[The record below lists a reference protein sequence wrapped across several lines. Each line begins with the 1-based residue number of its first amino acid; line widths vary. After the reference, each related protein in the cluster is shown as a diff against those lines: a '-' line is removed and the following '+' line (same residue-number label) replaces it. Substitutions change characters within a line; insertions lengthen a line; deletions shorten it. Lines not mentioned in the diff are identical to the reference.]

1 MPAGRGGWDC
11 SFGCQIEKM
20 RQNCWLIDPHR
31 PSAPK
36 TGDTSQNNFF
46 HQPKAAPVLIH
57 VTSTKPQARPHLSSA
72 VRPPPHLLF
81 TSIQTPSS
89 SKLQAKH
96 NEGVLQF
103 SNPPHVR
110 RNPPTPPVNV
120 ARCAF
125 KFKFGLKTTLLDC
138 AEIPI
143 TYRLGKSISINYIRR
158 RPYLGP
164 YRTELHQML
173 SAGHRRTR

>member
-1 MPAGRGGWDC
+1 MLHFFPILPTSAGR
-11 SFGCQIEKM
+11 
-20 RQNCWLIDPHR
+20 PPR
-31 PSAPK
+31 P
-36 TGDTSQNNFF
+36 
-46 HQPKAAPVLIH
+46 
-57 VTSTKPQARPHLSSA
+57 
-72 VRPPPHLLF
+72 
-81 TSIQTPSS
+81 
-89 SKLQAKH
+89 
-96 NEGVLQF
+96 
-103 SNPPHVR
+103 
-110 RNPPTPPVNV
+110 PPVNV

-173 SAGHRRTR
+173 SAGHSRTR

>member
-1 MPAGRGGWDC
+1 
-11 SFGCQIEKM
+11 M
-20 RQNCWLIDPHR
+20 RQHCRLIDPR
-31 PSAPK
+31 QTFCPSNRRHITKYFLSPTKGGTAANSCYFYKTPK
-36 TGDTSQNNFF
+36 
-46 HQPKAAPVLIH
+46 H
-57 VTSTKPQARPHLSSA
+57 VHIYPTRHN
-72 VRPPPHLLF
+72 HLL
-81 TSIQTPSS
+81 ICSS
-89 SKLQAKH
+89 PQSKHPFPANYKQKH
-96 NEGVLQF
+96 NEGVLHF
-103 SNPPHVR
+103 FPILPTSAGPPPPPTH
-110 RNPPTPPVNV
+110 PTPPVNV

-173 SAGHRRTR
+173 SAGHNRTR